1 MEIIPERKDTFLT
14 GYADDHA
21 IIHSFNP
28 NDNNIKQMI
37 ENDIGKIKMW
47 MEDNQLKMNDAKTE
61 FIVIGTA
68 SGLRKNTLDHVKIG
82 ILKSKDHLT
91 LNFLA

>member
-21 IIHSFNP
+21 LIHSFNP
-28 NDNNIKQMI
+28 DDNNIKQII

-61 FIVIGTA
+61 FIVIGTS
-68 SGLRKNTLDHVKIG
+68 SGLWKNTLDHVKIG
-82 ILKSKDHLT
+82 NTEIQ
-91 LNFLA
+91 

>member
-1 MEIIPERKDTFLT
+1 MEIILERKDTFLT

-21 IIHSFNP
+21 IIHSFNLD
-28 NDNNIKQMI
+28 DNKIKQII
-37 ENDIGKIKMW
+37 ENDIGKIKTW

-61 FIVIGTA
+61 FIVIGTT

-82 ILKSKDHLT
+82 NTEI
-91 LNFLA
+91 